1 MNDKIERIVGA
12 SFSFGA
18 IFTLY
23 LYLKITG
30 QIPGPGWGILNLIDS
45 YMVKAFHILK
55 IGVPV
60 LILVTFVYLYI
71 KKLRER
77 QENERQEKERQYE
90 IYHHEER
97 KKEEGILARFQ
108 SIEAKLQK
116 LNDEFHQMNRSST
129 DITESVLQDFL

>member
-1 MNDKIERIVGA
+1 MNHKIERIVGA

-23 LYLKITG
+23 LYLKITE

-45 YMVKAFHILK
+45 CMVKAFHILK

-116 LNDEFHQMNRSST
+116 LNDEFHQMNRSKT
-129 DITESVLQDFL
+129 DFTESVLQDFL